1 MQAAYR
7 TQTTILPGHRI
18 EITAPELPEGDTVE
32 VIVVLAPKPN
42 AKGQS
47 GLESIESLKGH
58 RLFQTPE
65 HVAKPSEQKGS
76 SCGRTGYGRWTWA
89 RCTPT
94 RRYSSSKVSCRRA
107 QSSA

>member
-42 AKGQS
+42 ATGQS
-47 GLESIESLKGH
+47 VLEIIESLKGH

-65 HVAKPSEQKGS
+65 EVDKYLQQERDSWD
-76 SCGRTGYGRWTWA
+76 R
-89 RCTPT
+89 
-94 RRYSSSKVSCRRA
+94 
-107 QSSA
+107 

>member
-47 GLESIESLKGH
+47 VLEIIESLKGH

-65 HVAKPSEQKGS
+65 DVDKYLQQERDSWD
-76 SCGRTGYGRWTWA
+76 R
-89 RCTPT
+89 
-94 RRYSSSKVSCRRA
+94 
-107 QSSA
+107 